1 MNQSLKDR
9 SKRKMGTTGSKNI
22 DPLTEMNTEDSIW
35 YSIFC
40 KMIDEDIV
48 HETTEFFRTLSSN
61 IKIVNIILHVTAG
74 GSVGDCAML
83 TKLFLNCNR
92 KIIMYV
98 PEIAVSSG
106 TQLALCGSEIIM
118 GKYACLTPIDD
129 QVDRNGDYPI
139 YNIKRIEKDFR
150 RNKFHMLSEY
160 NTILRAKYLR
170 KITKSELNSILR
182 EYNKETREKVQKLFL
197 KHELYHEY
205 PIDIHM
211 VQETGLKVSELE
223 NEEVWEAFNYLYD
236 RWKLNSK

>member
-1 MNQSLKDR
+1 MGSTC
-9 SKRKMGTTGSKNI
+9 SKPTNL
-22 DPLTEMNTEDSIW
+22 LTEMNTEDIIW

-40 KMIDEDIV
+40 KTIDEDIV
-48 HETTEFFRTLSSN
+48 HETTDFFRTLSSN
-61 IKIVNIILHVTAG
+61 IKIVNIILHITQG

-92 KIIMYV
+92 KLIMYV

-106 TQLALCGSEIIM
+106 SQLALCGSELIM

-150 RNKFHMLSEY
+150 NNKFHMLSEY

-170 KITKSELNSILR
+170 KITNSELNSILKKYDEKTR
-182 EYNKETREKVQKLFL
+182 NKVKNLFL

-211 VQETGLKVSELE
+211 IRETGLKVSELE
-223 NEEVWEAFNYLYD
+223 NEEVWKAFNYLYNQ
-236 RWKLNSK
+236 WKSKSN